1 MPVGPGEQELARCR
15 AAVGS
20 LRREPAVQR
29 IVLID
34 DTDGS
39 DRLAVVD
46 GSNVVTLP
54 HPLRGRKADLF
65 DRITV
70 ATLAGVGWAA
80 EHDTA
85 DFIMKLDTDAL
96 VIAPFVE
103 KLVSAC
109 AQPDVGMTGSY
120 DVNCN
125 GEPRSFDSWSKVT
138 KRATRLIQPRR
149 LAISTR
155 ARRARRFIRE
165 ARDAGYVW
173 GEHPLACAVA
183 LTRGAV
189 DVMRREGCFVD
200 PLTFIGTGLGDD
212 PVLGI
217 LVRRAGFRTVG
228 NVRNGETFAVAWRG
242 LPDSPSRLAERGY
255 SIIHSVKNDAR
266 FSEQQIVDYFES
278 SQLFSEP
285 RS

>member
-1 MPVGPGEQELARCR
+1 M
-15 AAVGS
+15 
-20 LRREPAVQR
+20 
-29 IVLID
+29 
-34 DTDGS
+34 
-39 DRLAVVD
+39 
-46 GSNVVTLP
+46 
-54 HPLRGRKADLF
+54 
-65 DRITV
+65 
-70 ATLAGVGWAA
+70 
-80 EHDTA
+80 
-85 DFIMKLDTDAL
+85 
-96 VIAPFVE
+96 
-103 KLVSAC
+103 
-109 AQPDVGMTGSY
+109 
-120 DVNCN
+120 NCN

>member
-1 MPVGPGEQELARCR
+1 MTL
-15 AAVGS
+15 
-20 LRREPAVQR
+20 
-29 IVLID
+29 
-34 DTDGS
+34 TDGS
-39 DRLAVVD
+39 ARGRRWLQRRYPP
-46 GSNVVTLP
+46 SSP
-54 HPLRGRKADLF
+54 RGRKADLF

-85 DFIMKLDTDAL
+85 DFIMKLDAPL

-200 PLTFIGTGLGDD
+200 PLTFIGTGLGETRCSGSWSAE
-212 PVLGI
+212 PAF
-217 LVRRAGFRTVG
+217 VRSVTSETV
-228 NVRNGETFAVAWRG
+228 RPSRSRG
-242 LPDSPSRLAERGY
+242 ADCPLPSRLAERGY
-255 SIIHSVKNDAR
+255 SIIHSVKNDAC